1 MSHQLKSDREREL
14 PLTLVTE
21 ESQEAGGQEAG
32 GRLGRRRK
40 YYSNIE
46 QHSLLSLGAPKR
58 TLGIPERGYP
68 GVTSLLETLPKGRE
82 VWHPSFLF

>member
-1 MSHQLKSDREREL
+1 MENHIVTSAEVRREREL

-40 YYSNIE
+40 YYSSLE
-46 QHSLLSLGAPKR
+46 QHFSLVS
-58 TLGIPERGYP
+58 
-68 GVTSLLETLPKGRE
+68 GRA
-82 VWHPSFLF
+82 